1 MRLGIL
7 CSIVRTEEKLIFEA
21 FRGLGVKFDR
31 IDDRGL
37 ILDLDNGNHPWD
49 IVLERAVNHSR
60 ALHTLKI
67 LNDRGITTVNS
78 WNVANTCGDKVL
90 TSNALVTHNVPTP
103 RTLIAYT
110 PESAL
115 EAIDQ
120 LGYPVVLKP
129 AVGSWGRLIARVN
142 DRYAAEAL
150 LEHKQRLGSYHHSI
164 FYIQEY
170 VPKGNRDIRAFVVG
184 DETICA
190 IYRHSEHWITNTAR
204 GAHATNCPVT
214 DELHSIC
221 LAASR
226 AVGGGVLAVDVFE
239 SPKGL
244 LVNEVNY
251 TMEFRNSI
259 SVTGIPIHERIAAYT
274 LDVGEAKATAT
285 L

>member
-37 ILDLDNGNHPWD
+37 ILDLDNRNHPWD

-115 EAIDQ
+115 EAIEQ
-120 LGYPVVLKP
+120 LGYPAVLKP

-150 LEHKQRLGSYHHSI
+150 LEHKQTLGSYHHSI

-190 IYRHSEHWITNTAR
+190 IYRHSDHWITNTAR
-204 GAHATNCPVT
+204 GGHATNCPVT

-221 LAASR
+221 LAASL

-239 SPKGL
+239 SGQGL

-259 SVTGIPIHERIAAYT
+259 SVTGVPIHERIAAYT
-274 LDVGEAKATAT
+274 LGVGEAKATAT

>member
-37 ILDLDNGNHPWD
+37 ILDLDNRNLPWD

-115 EAIDQ
+115 EAIEQ
-120 LGYPVVLKP
+120 LGYPAVLKP

-204 GAHATNCPVT
+204 GAHTTNCPVT

-239 SPKGL
+239 SDQGL

-259 SVTGIPIHERIAAYT
+259 SVTGVPIHERIVAYT
-274 LDVGEAKATAT
+274 LGVGEAKASAT
-285 L
+285 P

>member
-37 ILDLDNGNHPWD
+37 ILDLDSRNYPWD

-115 EAIDQ
+115 KAIDQ

-142 DRYAAEAL
+142 DRHAAEAL

-190 IYRHSEHWITNTAR
+190 IYRHSDHWITNTAR
-204 GAHATNCPVT
+204 GGHATNCPVT

-221 LAASR
+221 LAASL

-239 SPKGL
+239 SGQGL

-259 SVTGIPIHERIAAYT
+259 SVTGVPIHERIAAYT
-274 LDVGEAKATAT
+274 LGVGEAKATAT